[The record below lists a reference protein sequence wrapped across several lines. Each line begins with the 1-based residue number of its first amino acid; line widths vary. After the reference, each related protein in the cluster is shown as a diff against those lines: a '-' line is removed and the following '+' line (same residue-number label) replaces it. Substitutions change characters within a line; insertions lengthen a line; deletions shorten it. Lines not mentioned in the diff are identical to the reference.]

1 MTIVFSHTACLG
13 HDTTANHPEHPDRLR
28 AVESALAGRQDVE
41 RREAPKADMADI
53 LRVHPK
59 SHMDAVHLATQQ
71 TGTGAPVFI
80 DADTVVS
87 TGSWEAA
94 QRAAGAAC
102 EAVDAVMAG
111 NAGNAFCATRP
122 PGHHA
127 EVTTAMGFCLF
138 NNVAIAARH
147 AQHYDSVGRVAI
159 VDFDVHH
166 GNGTQD
172 IFQQDPSCLYISTH
186 QSPLYPGT
194 GHGHE
199 TGVGNIL
206 NIPLETGAGG
216 AAIRSAFEAQVIPAL
231 QYFDPDF
238 LFVSAGFDAHMADPL
253 AGLALVEEDYAWMT
267 EQLCKVAAD
276 HCQGRLISVLEGGYN
291 LDALAA
297 SVGAHLDVLA
307 AYS

>member
-1 MTIVFSHTACLG
+1 MTIVYSHTACLD
-13 HDTTANHPEHPDRLR
+13 HDTTANHPEHADRLR
-28 AVESALAGRQDVE
+28 AIEAALAGRRDVD
-41 RREAPKADMADI
+41 RREAPLVDMADI
-53 LRVHPK
+53 LRAHPQN
-59 SHMDAVHLATQQ
+59 HIDAVHLATRQA
-71 TGTGAPVFI
+71 GTGAPVFI

-87 TGSWEAA
+87 TGSWAAA

-102 EAVDAVMAG
+102 AAVDAVMAG
-111 NAGNAFCATRP
+111 EAGNAFCATRP

-127 EVTTAMGFCLF
+127 EAATAMGFCLF
-138 NNVAIAARH
+138 NNVAVAARH
-147 AQHYDSVGRVAI
+147 AQQYDGVDRVAI

-216 AAIRSAFEAQVIPAL
+216 AAIRAEFDAQVIPAL
-231 QYFDPDF
+231 QRFDPDF
-238 LFVSAGFDAHMADPL
+238 LFVSAGFDAHISDPL

-297 SVGAHLDVLA
+297 SVGAHLDVLT